1 MKKRRLVA
9 IEASL
14 EQLARDAR
22 KGFAYFT
29 AQRGQPET
37 LDYNL
42 SRGACAR
49 NIPEAPARDRF
60 NFKRGNLFA

>member
-1 MKKRRLVA
+1 MA
-9 IEASL
+9 TL
-14 EQLARDAR
+14 EELARDAR

-29 AQRGQPET
+29 ASRGLPET

>member
-1 MKKRRLVA
+1 MKDLSLINCREVTDQIKRGYA
-9 IEASL
+9 
-14 EQLARDAR
+14 LAMR
-22 KGFAYFT
+22 K
-29 AQRGQPET
+29 RGLGESP
-37 LDYNL
+37 DYNL